1 MAGRKRLRP
10 EAERASL
17 AGDGQAEE
25 LGEIDQLLAGAAP
38 AGFVADAHQRV
49 LGLEQHARGL
59 GDVVL
64 VGTDA
69 HGHVELGLVPD
80 GSGRFFA

>member
-1 MAGRKRLRP
+1 MAGWKRLRP

-49 LGLEQHARGL
+49 LGLELVDQTAAEYRQTIDADMKRVGDIVRG
-59 GDVVL
+59 
-64 VGTDA
+64 A
-69 HGHVELGLVPD
+69 KIELE
-80 GSGRFFA
+80 